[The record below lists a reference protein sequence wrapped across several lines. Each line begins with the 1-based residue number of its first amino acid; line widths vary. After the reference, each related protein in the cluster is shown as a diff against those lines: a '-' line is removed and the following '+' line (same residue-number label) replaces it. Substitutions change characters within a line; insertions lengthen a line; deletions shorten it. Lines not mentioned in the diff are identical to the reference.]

1 MSRVIALYR
10 AVARYRLDQLLP
22 AHQRPRFFLFATES
36 ISSPLGPH
44 HHTSGRTAPPGTRGT
59 RPGFC
64 QIRAVAVNTQRS
76 AAS

>member
-22 AHQRPRFFLFATES
+22 GTSAPTIVLFAAES

-44 HHTSGRTAPPGTRGT
+44 HHTSG
-59 RPGFC
+59 
-64 QIRAVAVNTQRS
+64 
-76 AAS
+76 